1 MKKLVLFFALLL
13 SVAVFGQ
20 KLRLVSGNLDFLKDV
35 QELNVEFD
43 FSEVAFYKENIS
55 ESQYIERR
63 KKEISQNKNEA
74 EFERWEKDWRRT
86 KSVQIPEKFLASFN
100 KYQKK
105 MKADTGVK
113 SKYTLKVKTTWIYPG
128 WFAGVMSQPSK
139 VSTLHQFVETA
150 NPSKV
155 LAEIECQNA
164 LGDNYVGLP
173 NNNDRIAEAYAKTSK
188 ELVQFIAKKL

>member
-105 MKADTGVK
+105 
-113 SKYTLKVKTTWIYPG
+113 
-128 WFAGVMSQPSK
+128 
-139 VSTLHQFVETA
+139 
-150 NPSKV
+150 
-155 LAEIECQNA
+155 
-164 LGDNYVGLP
+164 
-173 NNNDRIAEAYAKTSK
+173 
-188 ELVQFIAKKL
+188 